1 MDSTQLLKEELRAI
15 DKTIEKKKKAIRL
28 GEALKELKN
37 DPNFKLVILEGYVEA
52 EAKRLFKIL
61 TDPSGVSP
69 YSNEEIQL
77 KLAAI
82 SHFKS
87 YIGTDDYVGTIEIEA
102 ERAPDEI
109 IMEENYRDEVTAN
122 AAQTKE
128 R

>member
-1 MDSTQLLKEELRAI
+1 MDSTQLLKEELKAI

-122 AAQTKE
+122 AAQTEE